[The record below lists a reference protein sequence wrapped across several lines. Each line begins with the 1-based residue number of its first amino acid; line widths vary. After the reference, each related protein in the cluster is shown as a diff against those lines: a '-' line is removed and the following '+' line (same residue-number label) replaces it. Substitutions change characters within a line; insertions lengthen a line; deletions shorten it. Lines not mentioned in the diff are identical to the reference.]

1 MAADADGRSARELAA
16 RAKDGPP
23 EGAGTDLTPSF
34 TDCAKPVPS
43 RTPSADGTVGV
54 GKLRDGPRNA

>member
-1 MAADADGRSARELAA
+1 VRR